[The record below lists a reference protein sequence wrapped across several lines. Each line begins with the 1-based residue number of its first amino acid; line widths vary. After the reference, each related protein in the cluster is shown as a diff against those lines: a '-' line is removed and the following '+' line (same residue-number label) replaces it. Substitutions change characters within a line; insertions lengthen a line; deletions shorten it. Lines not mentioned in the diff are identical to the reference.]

1 MDPKDII
8 NTEKEIE
15 KLNQIKSKNKFINLK
30 SDYFIQ
36 KLFDIMQT
44 RISLKIIKYNINIQ
58 KRLNININNYKDFSE
73 KFSSIELEIIPIQN
87 KYGAFINIKEEDK
100 KYFHIYFNDNKE
112 EMKKTKLNK
121 EDKVSKI
128 NIIIDYQIE
137 SFKELFLYCKYIE
150 SINFKKFYRN
160 NITNMDGMF
169 YGCSSLKTLNLSI
182 FNTNNVIDMCWMFSY
197 CSSLKELNLSNF
209 ITNNVNNMRGMFYEC
224 SSLKELNL
232 SNFITN
238 NVIDMSVMFDGCSSL
253 KELNL
258 SNFNTNNVTDM
269 SYMFSKC
276 SSLNELNLSNFI
288 TNNVTDML
296 GMFSKCSSLKELNL
310 SNFITN
316 NVNNMRGMFSKC
328 SDELKLKIRSQ
339 YKNFQ
344 EMAFYDLLA

>member
-1 MDPKDII
+1 MESKDII

-15 KLNQIKSKNKFINLK
+15 KLNLNKSKNQFIKLK

-36 KLFDIMQT
+36 KLFGYIQT
-44 RISLKIIKYNINIQ
+44 RIFLKIIKYNINIQ

-87 KYGAFINIKEEDK
+87 KYGSFIKIEKEDK

-112 EMKKTKLNK
+112 EIKKTYLNK

-128 NIIIDYQIE
+128 NIIIDYQIK
-137 SFKELFLYCKYIE
+137 SFKALFFCCECIE
-150 SINFKKFYRN
+150 SIKFKKFYRN
-160 NITNMDGMF
+160 DITDISWTF
-169 YGCSSLKTLNLSI
+169 YG
-182 FNTNNVIDMCWMFSY
+182 

-209 ITNNVNNMRGMFYEC
+209 NTNNVTNMSGMF
-224 SSLKELNL
+224 
-232 SNFITN
+232 SN
-238 NVIDMSVMFDGCSSL
+238 CSSL

-269 SYMFSKC
+269 SWMLSGCLSLKELNLSNFNTNNVTNMSSMFSKCSSLKEINLSNFNTNNVTNMSSMFAGCSSIKVLNLSNFNTNNVTNMSSMFYGC
-276 SSLNELNLSNFI
+276 SSLNELNLSNFN
-288 TNNVTDML
+288 TNNVTKMYN
-296 GMFSKCSSLKELNL
+296 MF
-310 SNFITN
+310 F
-316 NVNNMRGMFSKC
+316 KC

-344 EMAFYDLLA
+344 EMAFDDD

>member
-1 MDPKDII
+1 MNSGIILNKD
-8 NTEKEIE
+8 
-15 KLNQIKSKNKFINLK
+15 KLNQIKFKVDFDNLK
-30 SDYFIQ
+30 CYYLL
-36 KLFDIMQT
+36 KKVFDIMKKNK
-44 RISLKIIKYNINIQ
+44 SLKIIKYNKKLQN
-58 KRLNININNYKDFSE
+58 RLNISINDYKEYTQIYSLIE
-73 KFSSIELEIIPIQN
+73 IELKLDLN
-87 KYGAFINIKEEDK
+87 KYNNNDKFINISDNEKD
-100 KYFHIYFNDNKE
+100 YFHIYFDNSNE
-112 EMKKTKLNK
+112 EIKRNYLEEDDEVKT
-121 EDKVSKI
+121 I
-128 NIIIDYQIE
+128 RIIIDYHVK
-137 SFKELFLYCKYIE
+137 SFKGLFKNCSCNS
-150 SINFKKFYRN
+150 SILFKKFYRN
-160 NITNMDGMF
+160 NITDMSYMF
-169 YGCSSLKTLNLSI
+169 YGCYL
-182 FNTNNVIDMCWMFSY
+182 
-197 CSSLKELNLSNF
+197 
-209 ITNNVNNMRGMFYEC
+209 
-224 SSLKELNL
+224 LKELNL